1 MFRFPHYAVLVE
13 HSKMSEI
20 SSYVNVS
27 FPHSMAKQQQVK
39 DETGMML
46 MQEMS
51 SLVCRIRFRQASNSD
66 ILEAVQLLQDIE
78 EKFPIGT
85 YHPDFEYR
93 KGVILQ
99 AAANLQQQP
108 PQQQPQ
114 QQQTQQ
120 QMQSVH
126 PQPKP
131 GPSTS
136 K

>member
-1 MFRFPHYAVLVE
+1 
-13 HSKMSEI
+13 
-20 SSYVNVS
+20 
-27 FPHSMAKQQQVK
+27 MAKHQQVK

-99 AAANLQQQP
+99 AAANLQQQ
-108 PQQQPQ
+108 QPQ
-114 QQQTQQ
+114 QQQTAMQ